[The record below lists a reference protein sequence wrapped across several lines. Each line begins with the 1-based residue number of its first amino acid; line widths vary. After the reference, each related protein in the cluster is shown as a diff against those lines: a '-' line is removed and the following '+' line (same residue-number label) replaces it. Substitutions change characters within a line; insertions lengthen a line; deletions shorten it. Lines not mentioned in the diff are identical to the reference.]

1 MLTSLKLRIKTAH
14 FNQSI
19 FISACSLC
27 FSVGL
32 NAAEVNVEP
41 LQVHGFVAQGI
52 IDVDH
57 SNFVNESENIS
68 LELTEVGI
76 NASYQLNDDF
86 RLAGQAVYLNGGN
99 RYAAGS
105 RIDYLLLEWD
115 AAHNENWQTSFYFGR
130 VKNNHWLYS
139 SARDIPFARP
149 SIIISQVTYFDG
161 LRDLA
166 VGGDGAAVK
175 VKYNNDELGEFDLNF
190 SRGKSPISGKQVD
203 IIAGKQAQGQLKHD
217 LDAQLSIYWRP
228 SFSAWQFGLSA
239 NDASFSYHSAQ
250 MDAYVNSDFTLQFY
264 TANALYEGEF
274 WQLSAEIIQERLVT
288 QGFYFPGFHRDQI
301 GQGYYL
307 QARYQVDNDLSV
319 QLRTERYYSNKDDKN
334 GSKLAQVSGGLVPSY
349 FAFHNDL
356 MLGMSYDFTNNFRVN
371 AEYHW
376 VEGTARLS
384 PIVQPDPIAN
394 NSKNWQVWAIQLMYW
409 F

>member
-105 RIDYLLLEWD
+105 RMGCC
-115 AAHNENWQTSFYFGR
+115 T
-130 VKNNHWLYS
+130 
-139 SARDIPFARP
+139 
-149 SIIISQVTYFDG
+149 
-161 LRDLA
+161 
-166 VGGDGAAVK
+166 
-175 VKYNNDELGEFDLNF
+175 
-190 SRGKSPISGKQVD
+190 
-203 IIAGKQAQGQLKHD
+203 
-217 LDAQLSIYWRP
+217 
-228 SFSAWQFGLSA
+228 
-239 NDASFSYHSAQ
+239 
-250 MDAYVNSDFTLQFY
+250 
-264 TANALYEGEF
+264 
-274 WQLSAEIIQERLVT
+274 
-288 QGFYFPGFHRDQI
+288 
-301 GQGYYL
+301 
-307 QARYQVDNDLSV
+307 
-319 QLRTERYYSNKDDKN
+319 
-334 GSKLAQVSGGLVPSY
+334 
-349 FAFHNDL
+349 
-356 MLGMSYDFTNNFRVN
+356 
-371 AEYHW
+371 
-376 VEGTARLS
+376 
-384 PIVQPDPIAN
+384 
-394 NSKNWQVWAIQLMYW
+394 
-409 F
+409 